1 MKPLLTGLYLH
12 CVVPTSQ
19 FIHLSLSAY
28 VFSIYF
34 PTITLHDSVRHMRVC
49 SSVHISIRCGIL
61 ILYIIHTYFC
71 SSGFIFYMINHQ
83 FTRWLV
89 PSVRRV
95 SRPEG
100 RHQGSNSFEV
110 SLYVYM

>member
-34 PTITLHDSVRHMRVC
+34 PTITLHDSVRHM
-49 SSVHISIRCGIL
+49 L
-61 ILYIIHTYFC
+61 
-71 SSGFIFYMINHQ
+71 
-83 FTRWLV
+83 
-89 PSVRRV
+89 
-95 SRPEG
+95 
-100 RHQGSNSFEV
+100 
-110 SLYVYM
+110 LYVVLCTFQLDAGYSCYI